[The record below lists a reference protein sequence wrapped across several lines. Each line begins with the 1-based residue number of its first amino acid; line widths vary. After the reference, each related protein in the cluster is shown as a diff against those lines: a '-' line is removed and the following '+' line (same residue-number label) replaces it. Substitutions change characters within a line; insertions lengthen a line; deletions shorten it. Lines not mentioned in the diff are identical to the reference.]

1 MRTKIGVA
9 ATVLGALALA
19 AATAYLA
26 YQFAQPAQL
35 SHAEAAGA
43 GPAAHLHD
51 HGAHDE
57 HHDEHA
63 HDEHAHDEE
72 AHHAEHQ
79 HSAPA
84 AHAHDG
90 GAEEHDEHHPEVHLS
105 EAERQALGLVLRKA
119 APGKLT
125 VEIELPAEVR
135 LNEDHV
141 AHIVPRVSGI
151 VREVH
156 KQIGDRVLK
165 GELMAVLD
173 SRELAD
179 NQAEYLA
186 ANSRLELARKEFS
199 REKSLWEAQISAE
212 RDYLAASREQ
222 QEAQIAVR
230 AARQKLQALGL
241 SEAQLRD
248 AASGRHDFLTRYEMT
263 SPFDGEVL
271 EKHIVLGE
279 ALESQAN
286 TFVIADLD
294 TVWVD
299 VQVFEKDLPHIQ
311 PGMTVQISGPEGHS
325 ATEGVITYVAPIVD
339 RETRTT
345 LARIVLPNT
354 DRRWRPGLFLRAQL
368 RLEQAEAAV
377 VIPKA
382 AVQRFESA
390 PVVFVE
396 EGDDLRAV
404 EVELGHESA
413 DSVEIESGLPA
424 GARYVAEGAFELK
437 ARIVTSNLDAHA
449 GHGH

>member
-26 YQFAQPAQL
+26 YEFARPTQL
-35 SHAEAAGA
+35 SLAEAAGA
-43 GPAAHLHD
+43 GPALHVHD
-51 HGAHDE
+51 HDE
-57 HHDEHA
+57 HGEEEHG
-63 HDEHAHDEE
+63 EE
-72 AHHAEHQ
+72 ASHAEHE

-84 AHAHDG
+84 APGHDG
-90 GAEEHDEHHPEVHLS
+90 ETGEHGEHFPEVHLP
-105 EAERQALGLVLRKA
+105 ETERQALGLVLREA

-125 VEIELPAEVR
+125 VEVELPAEVR

-156 KQIGDRVLK
+156 KHIGDRVLK

-179 NQAEYLA
+179 SQAEYLA
-186 ANSRLELARKEFS
+186 ANSRLELARKEFT

-212 RDYLAASREQ
+212 RDYLAASREL

-230 AARQKLQALGL
+230 AAGQKLQALGL

-248 AASGRHDFLTRYEMT
+248 MASGRRDFLTRYEMT

-286 TFVIADLD
+286 AFIIADLD

-299 VQVFEKDLPHIQ
+299 VQVFEKDLPHIR

-325 ATEGVITYVAPIVD
+325 ATEGVITYVAPVVD

-354 DRRWRPGLFLRAQL
+354 DRRWRPGLFLRVQL

-377 VIPKA
+377 LIPKT

-396 EGDDLRAV
+396 DGDELRAV
-404 EVELGHESA
+404 EVELGHENS
-413 DSVEIESGLPA
+413 DSVEIVSGLPA
-424 GARYVAEGAFELK
+424 GTRYVAEGAFELK
-437 ARIVTSNLDAHA
+437 ARIVTSNLGAHA